1 MIHLLCL
8 VRVLF
13 ILQPN
18 AFLYIGA
25 DSGIYRIGSRKGNI
39 TTLIRTYSNNANY
52 IYYGKNNQSTGNG
65 IPNVVKSL
73 TVDLYNPTFLLVLKK
88 SISVS
93 ETLDLKNGIV
103 KTDTAK
109 LILGI
114 NTSNLGNLLRTNGY
128 VFGEFGRYFGNTT
141 NVGISGLMPIG
152 VGNYYRPNSIEFT
165 QAPLLGGLIM
175 SKFYTNDPGSA
186 GLPLTDAGKDIL
198 AASYNGFWSIAPA
211 NGNFT
216 NGIYTNTLY
225 PNHFSDILDV
235 SALHIVVRNPGNM
248 WTLNG
253 THITPI
259 GSTSSPIVSRTNMT
273 TFGEFGISFHNTN
286 STLPVS
292 WNSFNV
298 ESINNDAILTW
309 STNLEINNEYFE
321 IEKSIDA
328 VNFEK
333 IGEVKGAGNSSILN
347 NYNYTDIDAKNSDA
361 KTLYYRI
368 KQIDTDKKYT
378 YTDIKFIE
386 LNKTNIQAVNTI
398 QIYPNPSSDF
408 IKINAST
415 EIKYISVVSLQG
427 NIVYQ
432 IENFGTNG
440 LIDIS
445 NFSNNMYLVNALYTD
460 NSTTTNRIIKN

>member
-1 MIHLLCL
+1 
-8 VRVLF
+8 
-13 ILQPN
+13 
-18 AFLYIGA
+18 
-25 DSGIYRIGSRKGNI
+25 
-39 TTLIRTYSNNANY
+39 
-52 IYYGKNNQSTGNG
+52 
-65 IPNVVKSL
+65 
-73 TVDLYNPTFLLVLKK
+73 
-88 SISVS
+88 
-93 ETLDLKNGIV
+93 
-103 KTDTAK
+103 
-109 LILGI
+109 
-114 NTSNLGNLLRTNGY
+114 
-128 VFGEFGRYFGNTT
+128 
-141 NVGISGLMPIG
+141 
-152 VGNYYRPNSIEFT
+152 
-165 QAPLLGGLIM
+165 
-175 SKFYTNDPGSA
+175 
-186 GLPLTDAGKDIL
+186 
-198 AASYNGFWSIAPA
+198 
-211 NGNFT
+211 
-216 NGIYTNTLY
+216 
-225 PNHFSDILDV
+225 
-235 SALHIVVRNPGNM
+235 
-248 WTLNG
+248 
-253 THITPI
+253 
-259 GSTSSPIVSRTNMT
+259 MT